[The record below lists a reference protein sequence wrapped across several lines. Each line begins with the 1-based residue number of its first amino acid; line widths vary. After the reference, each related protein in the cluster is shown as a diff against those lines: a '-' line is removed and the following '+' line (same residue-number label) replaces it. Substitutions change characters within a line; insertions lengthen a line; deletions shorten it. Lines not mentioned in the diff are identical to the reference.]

1 MPGNYLGR
9 DHHFSSRGYYFGSE
23 PVSELPLYFKCLIGV
38 AAVVAYIYFVGAVAV
53 YAHNKAARK

>member
-1 MPGNYLGR
+1 M
-9 DHHFSSRGYYFGSE
+9 
-23 PVSELPLYFKCLIGV
+23 SELPLYFKCLIGV